1 MALFS
6 NSAAVFLGGAL
17 AGAATAFAF
26 PKALP
31 ALAGA
36 LRPAVKSALKASML
50 GSGKGLSLGM
60 DSLQRGR
67 EALARLGESFEDLLA
82 EVKQEVEHEASS
94 SQVTPTADTAH
105 PTRPS

>member
-6 NSAAVFLGGAL
+6 NTAAVFLGGAV
-17 AGAATAFAF
+17 AGAATAFVF

-31 ALAGA
+31 GLASV
-36 LRPAVKSALKASML
+36 LRPAVKSVLKASML

-67 EALARLGESFEDLLA
+67 EALARIGESFEDLLA
-82 EVKQEVEHEASS
+82 EVKQEVEKESAASHVAQAPEMAQS
-94 SQVTPTADTAH
+94 
-105 PTRPS
+105 TRPS